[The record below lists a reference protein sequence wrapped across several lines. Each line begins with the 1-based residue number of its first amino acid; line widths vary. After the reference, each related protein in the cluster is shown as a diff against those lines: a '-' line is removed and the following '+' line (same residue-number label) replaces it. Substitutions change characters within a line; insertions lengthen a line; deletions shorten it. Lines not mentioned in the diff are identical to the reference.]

1 MPLCFQDS
9 RQNCPAP
16 RRARTEKGG
25 ETPGEGAKEKGD
37 DALQRGVGRDRWSDE
52 APWLPERR

>member
-1 MPLCFQDS
+1 MKEYFDDSAICF
-9 RQNCPAP
+9 P
-16 RRARTEKGG
+16 
-25 ETPGEGAKEKGD
+25 PGEGAKEKGD